1 MDTATKTVV
10 FRLSYCGYALNSVDY
25 PTRAAATKAL
35 KQPRYAGYK
44 GAYVVQ
50 RTVGGR

>member
-1 MDTATKTVV
+1 MSVV
-10 FRLSYCGYALNSVDY
+10 FRLSYCGYALNGVNY
-25 PTRAAATKAL
+25 KTRAAATKAL

-50 RTVGGR
+50 RTVAKKEA